1 MGGRYFNPSQMSLA
15 QTAFCHAE
23 KLVAKYYRFGQE
35 AFRAYRYDIRT
46 LVQLESHEIQE
57 GAFAQLCRYRYEKHD
72 YQGASKSFFFYR
84 VCLQDN
90 RILDAVER
98 ANSFIKFTP
107 LMLYIAAHELVHV
120 IRFDGGLFDFEAPQ
134 EEKSREEE
142 IVHAIT
148 RQIMQPVMH
157 HDLNLVL
164 DCFSNQYK
172 IGDLY
177 H

>member
-1 MGGRYFNPSQMSLA
+1 MRGRYFNPSQMSLA
-15 QTAFCHAE
+15 KAAFDYAE
-23 KLVAKYYRFGQE
+23 RLVANYYRFRRE

-46 LVQLESHEIQE
+46 LAELETHEIQE
-57 GAFAQLCRYRYEKHD
+57 GAFAHLCRYRYEKKGSPD
-72 YQGASKSFFFYR
+72 DAISFHFYR

-98 ANSFIKFTP
+98 ANSFIKFAP

-134 EEKSREEE
+134 EEKNREEE
-142 IVHAIT
+142 IVHTIT
-148 RQIMQPVMH
+148 RQLMQPVMY

-164 DCFSNQYK
+164 DCFSNQYT

>member
-1 MGGRYFNPSQMSLA
+1 MEGRYFNPSQMSLA
-15 QTAFCHAE
+15 KTAFSHAE
-23 KLVAKYYRFGQE
+23 TLVGSYYRFGQE
-35 AFRAYRYDIRT
+35 AFKAYRYDIRT
-46 LVQLESHEIQE
+46 LVELETHEIQD
-57 GAFAQLCRYRYEKHD
+57 GAFAHLCRYKYEK
-72 YQGASKSFFFYR
+72 QGFSGESKSIHFYR

-98 ANSFIKFTP
+98 ANSFIKFAP

-134 EEKSREEE
+134 EEKNREEE

-148 RQIMQPVMH
+148 RQIMQPVVH

>member
-15 QTAFCHAE
+15 QAAFCHAE
-23 KLVAKYYRFGQE
+23 QLVERYYRFGE
-35 AFRAYRYDIRT
+35 GALRACRYDIRT
-46 LVQLESHEIQE
+46 LIQLESHEIQE
-57 GAFAQLCRYRYEKHD
+57 EAFAHLCRYRYEKHNA
-72 YQGASKSFFFYR
+72 QGDSKSFFFYR

-98 ANSFIKFTP
+98 ANSFIKFSP

-120 IRFDGGLFDFEAPQ
+120 IRFDAGLFDFEAPQ

-157 HDLNLVL
+157 HGLNLVL
-164 DCFSNQYK
+164 DCFSDQYK